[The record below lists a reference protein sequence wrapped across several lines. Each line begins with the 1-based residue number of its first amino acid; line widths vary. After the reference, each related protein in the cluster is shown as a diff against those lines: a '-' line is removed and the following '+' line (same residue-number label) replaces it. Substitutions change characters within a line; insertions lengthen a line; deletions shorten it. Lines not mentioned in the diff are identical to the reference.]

1 MSFLRV
7 AIVYKIMDLNHIP
20 RWYCQQDCIDMVKNV
35 AKEVKKDKA
44 DEGKM
49 LAIWKQVKSTIYTNV
64 VRPAFEDGDEEE
76 EEEDDENGGGG
87 GGGGAGGGAAGKK
100 DYNRTEEDVGD
111 DGFE

>member
-1 MSFLRV
+1 
-7 AIVYKIMDLNHIP
+7 
-20 RWYCQQDCIDMVKNV
+20 MVKNV
-35 AKEVKKDKA
+35 SKEVKKDKA

-76 EEEDDENGGGG
+76 EEEEDENGGG

-100 DYNRTEEDVGD
+100 AYNRTEEDVGD

>member
-1 MSFLRV
+1 MS
-7 AIVYKIMDLNHIP
+7 
-20 RWYCQQDCIDMVKNV
+20 
-35 AKEVKKDKA
+35 KEVKKDKA

-49 LAIWKQVKSTIYTNV
+49 LGIWKQVKSTIYTKV
-64 VRPAFEDGDEEE
+64 VRPAFEDGNEEE
-76 EEEDDENGGGG
+76 EEEDDDENG